1 MEPQDHKQCTDNLQV
16 VVNLYGREL
25 RKHYHKIK
33 FLLVDS
39 KYKVYINIKLGLKDI
54 RNLFRSLED
63 VS

>member
-25 RKHYHKIK
+25 RKHYRKIK
-33 FLLVDS
+33 LLLVDS

>member
-25 RKHYHKIK
+25 KKHYHKIK
-33 FLLVDS
+33 LLLVDS